1 MERRMTSLRE
11 DLAAVPLYAPQAMT
25 GVDLDLRDNINL
37 WGTPPAALAAL
48 RTVGPADLR
57 DYPDASAARVGTLVA
72 ARVGVEPAQVVLGC
86 GSDDVIDAWLRAVG
100 NAGDIVA
107 HADPSFSMV
116 PTFARLNRLRPVGVP
131 LAESGAMDV
140 DALLA
145 TGAPL
150 IYVCS
155 PNNPT
160 GTVTPR
166 DELLRLFDRAPGAVL
181 LDEAYAEFSD
191 AHDLR
196 AEAARR
202 PNVLVTRTFSK
213 AWGLAGL
220 RIGYGI
226 GSASLV
232 SAVTKARG
240 PYKVNAM
247 AERAALAA
255 LEQDTAWVEEV
266 AQESRVARDRFANG
280 LRNRRGV
287 TVWPSEGNFVF
298 LQVSDRAADITERF
312 RAAGIA
318 VRAFSGLTGIGDAV
332 RIGVGPWPQ
341 MARVLG
347 VAQEIWP

>member
-1 MERRMTSLRE
+1 MTPIRD
-11 DLAAVPLYAPQAMT
+11 DLTAVPLYAPQPLA
-25 GVDLDLRDNINL
+25 GVDLDLRDNVNL

-48 RTVGPADLR
+48 RSVEPTSLR
-57 DYPDASAARVGTLVA
+57 DYPNVSAATLGGLVA
-72 ARVGVEPAQVVLGC
+72 ARAGVDINQVVLGC
-86 GSDDVIDAWLRAVG
+86 GSDDVIDAWLRAIGAVG
-100 NAGDIVA
+100 DVVA

-131 LAESGAMDV
+131 LTASGAMDV

-145 TGAPL
+145 TQAPL

-160 GTVTPR
+160 GTVTAR
-166 DELLRLFDRAPGAVL
+166 AELLRLFDRAPGSVL

-196 AEAARR
+196 TEAARR

-220 RIGYGI
+220 RVGYGI
-226 GSASLV
+226 GNAALV
-232 SAVTKARG
+232 AAVTKARG

-247 AERAALAA
+247 AERAAAAA
-255 LEQDTAWVEEV
+255 LGQDVAW
-266 AQESRVARDRFANG
+266 AADAAREARAVRERFAEG

-287 TVWPSEGNFVF
+287 RVWPSEGNFVF
-298 LQVSDRAADITERF
+298 LQVEGRASDIAERF
-312 RAAGIA
+312 RAQGVG

-332 RIGVGPWPQ
+332 RIGVAPWPQ
-341 MARVLG
+341 MARVLR
-347 VAQEIWP
+347 VAEGIWP